1 MLVPVEVACE
11 DVGVLIRLLLLRTVV
26 ALFEDSEDAVTLVKR
41 PVVEWL
47 VLAVCSV
54 IVTVAELAVLLA
66 LVGELVVICSALVVR
81 VVTDDAGMVVV

>member
-66 LVGELVVICSALVVR
+66 LVGELVIVYSALVVR

>member
-1 MLVPVEVACE
+1 MCE
-11 DVGVLIRLLLLRTVV
+11 DVGVLMRLLLLRTVV

-54 IVTVAELAVLLA
+54 IVTVAELAVLLT
-66 LVGELVVICSALVVR
+66 LVGELVVICSVLVVR
-81 VVTDDAGMVVV
+81 VVTDVIGTVVV